1 MSAGARRSSVLK
13 SRRVKWLITRETAAA
28 LGECTSL
35 KARGVDA
42 LVVPCLT
49 FVPRPW
55 PTWRAQAGEAVLVL
69 TSQRAAQAAL
79 ESGQRWRLIAA
90 TAPATAAFLTSHQLG
105 VDIAAHGGV
114 IGLAEAVAQAWGA
127 RGKPQWHFCYPTS
140 DAGLDRDE
148 QLRAIEL
155 LATIGPVERAVV
167 YETHP
172 VAGLAG
178 ALAPLLGSAWAAC
191 FSSPSAVEAFL
202 DARPPQTQAPAHAV
216 CFGRSTAI
224 RWNALHPAGWSD
236 AVLTHS
242 FVETVV
248 SLEECP

>member
-1 MSAGARRSSVLK
+1 MLTGALRRSVLK
-13 SRRVKWLITRETAAA
+13 SGLVKWLITRESAAA
-28 LGECTSL
+28 QRECTSL

-42 LVVPCLT
+42 LAVPCLT

-55 PTWRAQAGEAVLVL
+55 PTWDAQAGEAVLVL
-69 TSQRAAQAAL
+69 TSQRAAQAAI
-79 ESGQRWRLIAA
+79 ESGQPWRFIAA
-90 TAPATAAFLTSHQLG
+90 TAPATAAFLTSHHLG
-105 VDIAAHGGV
+105 VDIAAEGGV
-114 IGLAEAVAQAWGA
+114 IGLAQAVAKVWSA

-148 QLRAIEL
+148 QLRAVEL

-172 VAGLAG
+172 VAGLTG
-178 ALAPLLGSAWAAC
+178 ALAPLLGGAWAAC

-202 DARPPQTQAPAHAV
+202 DARPPQAQAPAHVV
-216 CFGRSTAI
+216 CFGRSTATS
-224 RWNALHPAGWSD
+224 WNARHPPGWSD
-236 AVLTHS
+236 ALLTHS
-242 FVETVV
+242 IVETVV